1 MNTLS
6 GLNILLVEDEFLI
19 ALDAEEMLRDLGA
32 ATVMVVSTFED
43 AEKAI
48 GESQFDLAL
57 LDVNLNGRK
66 SFPLADLLAKKN
78 TPVAF
83 GTGYNLMARQMEGF
97 KAGACASPNPTA
109 RRRCRKVSRQS
120 CSRMPGSNRTPR
132 RLVSPRY
139 PFKLR
144 LLWPGR
150 PHGV

>member
-1 MNTLS
+1 MKTLS

-32 ATVMVVSTFED
+32 ATVTVVSTFED

-66 SFPLADLLAKKN
+66 SFPLADLLAKMN
-78 TPVAF
+78 TPVVF

-97 KAGACASPNPTA
+97 KAGGVCVTKPYSSMSLQ
-109 RRRCRKVSRQS
+109 KVLQTVLQQNAGQQ
-120 CSRMPGSNRTPR
+120 PGAAPA
-132 RLVSPRY
+132 
-139 PFKLR
+139 
-144 LLWPGR
+144 G
-150 PHGV
+150 